1 MNRFKTNTLNDNDL
15 KHVLTMLTDH
25 QMDNLLVKVQ
35 VDNQMEILK
44 YLLTKAGQW
53 TSISEKMSKNA
64 ST

>member
-35 VDNQMEILK
+35 VDTQMEILK